1 MALNTKLFNAA
12 LFVITKAWK
21 QPKCLIIEVKL
32 WCAHTIWYMKN
43 KLFRELRRLANE
55 VLGEAE
61 TNKIIEDTVKEVLE
75 ETKPK
80 KRVKKG
86 DK

>member
-1 MALNTKLFNAA
+1 
-12 LFVITKAWK
+12 
-21 QPKCLIIEVKL
+21 
-32 WCAHTIWYMKN
+32 MK
-43 KLFRELRRLANE
+43 KKVFRELRRLANE

-80 KRVKKG
+80 KRAKKG